1 MRKVRREV
9 LKTIND
15 YRKHA
20 GVPAIYTDI
29 FTNHAANEYAK
40 FLLDEE
46 PDEDSLN
53 KICEIH
59 RVVGEQ
65 DSVVGFSYLD
75 DDRTSS
81 DPTKMAEF
89 MDAHGLLLEMSE
101 TMNKLLAKDV
111 THIGIGF
118 AASPQMVKIVEL
130 ISTRSLLINRLNQE
144 EDGSILVEG
153 VVLLPE
159 KTGIY
164 AARIC
169 SSTNA
174 KKDFGLIGPPGIQYD
189 KATHKFAI
197 RFPQPE
203 EEVFYCPEPKILEI
217 YVRESQIDKIQY
229 GVPSNEKIKV
239 EHLKLKLRAPME
251 YIPDP
256 RIELEDKADMEKFER
271 DMKERAEKAEEERLI
286 KLA

>member
-1 MRKVRREV
+1 MEKDPRYAHLPALDKMRKVRREV

-15 YRKHA
+15 YRQHA

-46 PDEDSLN
+46 HDQDSLN

-101 TMNKLLAKDV
+101 TMNKLLDKDV

-118 AASPQMVKIVEL
+118 AASP
-130 ISTRSLLINRLNQE
+130 
-144 EDGSILVEG
+144 
-153 VVLLPE
+153 
-159 KTGIY
+159 
-164 AARIC
+164 
-169 SSTNA
+169 
-174 KKDFGLIGPPGIQYD
+174 
-189 KATHKFAI
+189 
-197 RFPQPE
+197 
-203 EEVFYCPEPKILEI
+203 
-217 YVRESQIDKIQY
+217 
-229 GVPSNEKIKV
+229 
-239 EHLKLKLRAPME
+239 
-251 YIPDP
+251 
-256 RIELEDKADMEKFER
+256 
-271 DMKERAEKAEEERLI
+271 
-286 KLA
+286 